1 MAECRSGKSWPRAVS
16 NMQPFDDRG
25 IHDDDNTS
33 TWKAGGDSSPFAGL
47 SHAKIIFGALTVIQS
62 RNGQFSVESK
72 WMSCHFICLT
82 SQSHRTRMIS
92 IIKWHLTIK
101 HPKGISSEP
110 HILPFKF
117 ATDSSILNIFERNW
131 GKNTSWMEVFARDMP
146 SRRVKIKVE
155 MVRGLREGE
164 GSTLHIHIFVQ
175 FLLCFVSLQITSVQR
190 QQQGCRMW
198 Y

>member
-1 MAECRSGKSWPRAVS
+1 MAECRSGKSWPRAVP

-62 RNGQFSVESK
+62 RNGRFSVESK
-72 WMSCHFICLT
+72 WMSCVFICLT
-82 SQSHRTRMIS
+82 SQLHHTRMIS
-92 IIKWHLTIK
+92 IIKTHLTIK

-117 ATDSSILNIFERNW
+117 ATDASILHIFEGYW
-131 GKNTSWMEVFARDMP
+131 AKNSSWMEVLARDMP
-146 SRRVKIKVE
+146 SWRVKIIFD
-155 MVRGLREGE
+155 MVRGSVKVIASL
-164 GSTLHIHIFVQ
+164 LIIHICQ
-175 FLLCFVSLQITSVQR
+175 NRINHNPALI
-190 QQQGCRMW
+190 GCYKFM
-198 Y
+198 

>member
-62 RNGQFSVESK
+62 RNGQLSVESK
-72 WMSCHFICLT
+72 WMSCVFICLT
-82 SQSHRTRMIS
+82 SQLHHTRMIS
-92 IIKWHLTIK
+92 IIKTHLTIK

-117 ATDSSILNIFERNW
+117 ATDASILHIFEGYWAKSTPWMGVLARN
-131 GKNTSWMEVFARDMP
+131 MP
-146 SRRVKIKVE
+146 SWRVKIEVE
-155 MVRGLREGE
+155 RACEVCEG
-164 GSTLHIHIFVQ
+164 GA
-175 FLLCFVSLQITSVQR
+175 LLFIISI
-190 QQQGCRMW
+190 CRKRTNPNPVLIGW
-198 Y
+198 L

>member
-1 MAECRSGKSWPRAVS
+1 MAECRSGKSWPRAVP

-62 RNGQFSVESK
+62 RNGRFSVESK
-72 WMSCHFICLT
+72 WMSCVFICLT
-82 SQSHRTRMIS
+82 SQLHHTRMIS
-92 IIKWHLTIK
+92 IIKTHLTIK

-117 ATDSSILNIFERNW
+117 ATDASILHIFEGYW
-131 GKNTSWMEVFARDMP
+131 AKNTSWMEVLARDMP
-146 SRRVKIKVE
+146 SWRVKINVE
-155 MVRGLREGE
+155 MVRGIREGE
-164 GSTLHIHIFVQ
+164 APLSYP
-175 FLLCFVSLQITSVQR
+175 QITTV
-190 QQQGCRMW
+190 GK
-198 Y
+198 